1 MKAKMIKLQV
11 ICKMNRQLCHEDKQA
26 ICPCSCKVTF
36 SSEGDDVT
44 LPFEFPEYQ
53 GWFDGDTLNLECK
66 KDVALEAYEGM
77 AETLKEIKKVED
89 LSFVSENGNNLLP
102 IEVKSFELSIKFD
115 TSEVEKGFTLPWL
128 TGECTKTFE
137 AKVVALK
144 DVKPLDLY
152 WMNRDQQGLYESGY
166 LLTAEQLRAEVQ
178 GGAWEYLTEHP
189 TEEYVG
195 KYRDD
200 DTFIVK
206 KVRSAEEIRELM
218 TWKNFDPQESCAS
231 GEFDEGWPIFVDK
244 RYRLDRY
251 IYEFTG
257 YTYMTL
263 PSGDE
268 NPTVKEWMERL
279 GLTEEDILAMRLKWG
294 SAYRPE
300 EWVQLE
306 KLYQEM
312 MDSYDIQT
320 AGHIDTL
327 KKVCKTSLKADQ
339 LLDIGDIDGAQKAI
353 KMYDML
359 MKSGKFTAAQNK
371 AESGEFVDSISEIVL
386 VCERDGFIPR
396 YYTDGPQDKV
406 DYVIKDFEDYA
417 STLVKEE
424 LQLGPL
430 IERAIK
436 QIEEEKE
443 AERHAEL
450 MEEDE
455 DEEAA
460 FEKQLFNEESTDL
473 SDEDF
478 EEFNDFIEKSVQED
492 VDYYNQRLREETEGQ

>member
-1 MKAKMIKLQV
+1 MDTFYCEKCNRTMNIDNFYTSNNLDKYPHEGKIP
-11 ICKMNRQLCHEDKQA
+11 ICKKCMTSRVDNWDPDTFLWILQEVDVPYVPSVWDKLLGSYA
-26 ICPCSCKVTF
+26 KDKSKVTGMTILGRYLSTMKLKQWKQYRWADSDF
-36 SSEGDDVT
+36 LQE
-44 LPFEFPEYQ
+44 LENHKLEEAMKKQ
-53 GWFDGDTLNLECK
+53 GYGAAQIADAVNKNTRIIP
-66 KDVALEAYEGM
+66 
-77 AETLKEIKKVED
+77 AETAGIPDQLGQNVPDPSHLQKD
-89 LSFVSENGNNLLP
+89 DYFAP
-102 IEVKSFELSIKFD
+102 A
-115 TSEVEKGFTLPWL
+115 
-128 TGECTKTFE
+128 TKT
-137 AKVVALK
+137 
-144 DVKPLDLY
+144 
-152 WMNRDQQGLYESGY
+152 
-166 LLTAEQLRAEVQ
+166 AE
-178 GGAWEYLTEHP
+178 
-189 TEEYVG
+189 
-195 KYRDD
+195 D
-200 DTFIVK
+200 
-206 KVRSAEEIRELM
+206 
-218 TWKNFDPQESCAS
+218 
-231 GEFDEGWPIFVDK
+231 
-244 RYRLDRY
+244 
-251 IYEFTG
+251 
-257 YTYMTL
+257 
-263 PSGDE
+263 
-268 NPTVKEWMERL
+268 L
-279 GLTEEDILAMRLKWG
+279 GLTEEDVLAMRLKWG

-386 VCERDGFIPR
+386 VCERDGFSPR

-406 DYVIKDFEDYA
+406 DYVIKDFQDYA
-417 STLVKEE
+417 STLVREE

-455 DEEAA
+455 DEEEA
-460 FEKQLFNEESTDL
+460 FEKQLFNKESNDL
-473 SDEDF
+473 TDEDF

-492 VDYYNQRLREETEGQ
+492 VDYYNQRLKEETEGS

>member
-1 MKAKMIKLQV
+1 MDTFYCEKCNRTMNIDNFYTSNNLNKYPHEGKIP
-11 ICKMNRQLCHEDKQA
+11 ICKKCMTSRVDNWDPDTFLWILQEVDVPYVPSVWDKLLGSYA
-26 ICPCSCKVTF
+26 KDKSKVTGMTILGRYLSTMKLKQWKQYRWADSDF
-36 SSEGDDVT
+36 LQE
-44 LPFEFPEYQ
+44 LENHKLEEAMKKQ
-53 GWFDGDTLNLECK
+53 GYGAAQIADAVNKNTRIIP
-66 KDVALEAYEGM
+66 
-77 AETLKEIKKVED
+77 AETAGIPDQLGQNVPDPSHLQKD
-89 LSFVSENGNNLLP
+89 DYFAP
-102 IEVKSFELSIKFD
+102 A
-115 TSEVEKGFTLPWL
+115 
-128 TGECTKTFE
+128 TKT
-137 AKVVALK
+137 
-144 DVKPLDLY
+144 
-152 WMNRDQQGLYESGY
+152 
-166 LLTAEQLRAEVQ
+166 AE
-178 GGAWEYLTEHP
+178 
-189 TEEYVG
+189 
-195 KYRDD
+195 D
-200 DTFIVK
+200 
-206 KVRSAEEIRELM
+206 
-218 TWKNFDPQESCAS
+218 
-231 GEFDEGWPIFVDK
+231 
-244 RYRLDRY
+244 
-251 IYEFTG
+251 
-257 YTYMTL
+257 
-263 PSGDE
+263 
-268 NPTVKEWMERL
+268 L
-279 GLTEEDILAMRLKWG
+279 GLTEEDVLAMRLKWG

-406 DYVIKDFEDYA
+406 DYVIKDFQDYA
-417 STLVKEE
+417 STLVREE

-443 AERHAEL
+443 AERRAEL

-455 DEEAA
+455 DEEEA
-460 FEKQLFNEESTDL
+460 FEKQLFNEESNDL
-473 SDEDF
+473 TDEDF

-492 VDYYNQRLREETEGQ
+492 VDYYNQRLKEETEGS

>member
-1 MKAKMIKLQV
+1 MDTFYCEKCNRTMNIDNFYTSNNLDKYPHEGKIP
-11 ICKMNRQLCHEDKQA
+11 ICKKCMTSRVDNWDPDTFLWILQEVDVPYVPSVWDKLLGSYA
-26 ICPCSCKVTF
+26 KDKSKVTGMTILGRYLSTMKLKQWKQYRWADSDF
-36 SSEGDDVT
+36 LQE
-44 LPFEFPEYQ
+44 LENHKLEEAMKKQ
-53 GWFDGDTLNLECK
+53 GYGAAQIADAVNKNTRIIP
-66 KDVALEAYEGM
+66 
-77 AETLKEIKKVED
+77 AETAGIPDQLGQNVPDPSYLQKD
-89 LSFVSENGNNLLP
+89 
-102 IEVKSFELSIKFD
+102 D
-115 TSEVEKGFTLPWL
+115 YFTPA
-128 TGECTKTFE
+128 TKT
-137 AKVVALK
+137 
-144 DVKPLDLY
+144 
-152 WMNRDQQGLYESGY
+152 
-166 LLTAEQLRAEVQ
+166 AE
-178 GGAWEYLTEHP
+178 
-189 TEEYVG
+189 
-195 KYRDD
+195 D
-200 DTFIVK
+200 
-206 KVRSAEEIRELM
+206 
-218 TWKNFDPQESCAS
+218 
-231 GEFDEGWPIFVDK
+231 
-244 RYRLDRY
+244 
-251 IYEFTG
+251 
-257 YTYMTL
+257 
-263 PSGDE
+263 
-268 NPTVKEWMERL
+268 L
-279 GLTEEDILAMRLKWG
+279 GLTEEDVLAMRLKWG

-406 DYVIKDFEDYA
+406 DYVIKDFQDYA
-417 STLVKEE
+417 STLVREE

-455 DEEAA
+455 DEEEA
-460 FEKQLFNEESTDL
+460 FEKQLFNEESNDL
-473 SDEDF
+473 TDEDF

-492 VDYYNQRLREETEGQ
+492 VDYYNQRLKEETEGS

>member
-1 MKAKMIKLQV
+1 MDTFYCEKCNRTMNIDNFYTSNNLDKYPHEGKIP
-11 ICKMNRQLCHEDKQA
+11 ICKKCMTSRVDNWDPDTFLWILQEVDVPYVPSVWDKLLGSYA
-26 ICPCSCKVTF
+26 KDKSKVTGMTILGRYLSTMKLKQWKQYRWADSDF
-36 SSEGDDVT
+36 LQE
-44 LPFEFPEYQ
+44 LENHKLEEAMKKQ
-53 GWFDGDTLNLECK
+53 GYGAAQIADAVNKNTRIIP
-66 KDVALEAYEGM
+66 
-77 AETLKEIKKVED
+77 AETAGIPDQLGQNVPDPSHLQKD
-89 LSFVSENGNNLLP
+89 DYFAP
-102 IEVKSFELSIKFD
+102 A
-115 TSEVEKGFTLPWL
+115 
-128 TGECTKTFE
+128 TKT
-137 AKVVALK
+137 
-144 DVKPLDLY
+144 
-152 WMNRDQQGLYESGY
+152 
-166 LLTAEQLRAEVQ
+166 AE
-178 GGAWEYLTEHP
+178 
-189 TEEYVG
+189 
-195 KYRDD
+195 D
-200 DTFIVK
+200 
-206 KVRSAEEIRELM
+206 
-218 TWKNFDPQESCAS
+218 
-231 GEFDEGWPIFVDK
+231 
-244 RYRLDRY
+244 
-251 IYEFTG
+251 
-257 YTYMTL
+257 
-263 PSGDE
+263 
-268 NPTVKEWMERL
+268 L
-279 GLTEEDILAMRLKWG
+279 GLTEEDVLAMRLKWG

-406 DYVIKDFEDYA
+406 DYVIKDFQDYA
-417 STLVKEE
+417 STLVREE

-455 DEEAA
+455 DEEEA
-460 FEKQLFNEESTDL
+460 FEKQLFNKESNDL
-473 SDEDF
+473 TDEDF

-492 VDYYNQRLREETEGQ
+492 VDYYNQRLKEETEGS